1 MDSKVIKMG
10 SYVMIKGLKQN
21 SEFNGLHGK
30 IVGYHEKEK
39 RWNVELSKPVQSQ
52 IHISV
57 KTANLQCVLK
67 GMFFFI
73 AFFYRFKFILICKS

>member
-1 MDSKVIKMG
+1 MDSKVIKVG
-10 SYVMIKGLKQN
+10 SDVMIKGLKQN

-57 KTANLQCVLK
+57 KTTNLQRVSK
-67 GMFFFI
+67 GMFFFFLLL
-73 AFFYRFKFILICKS
+73 FFYPYLCEV